1 MKSFKISASILS
13 ANFANI
19 GEEIINI
26 DKAGVDYI
34 HLDVMDGNFV
44 PNITIGPKFI
54 KDIRAFSKKIFDVHL
69 MLDRPYQY
77 ISNFVDA
84 GADILTIHL
93 ESSSNILETLK
104 LIKSYNIKVGIS
116 IVPNTAAETILP
128 FLEYVDL
135 ILIMTVNP
143 GFGGQMLLESQF
155 RKIKEVRN
163 IIDDSGLDI
172 NLSVDGGVTFEN
184 IRDLSKIGADII
196 VTGSSLFS
204 GGAKFYKDNV
214 RKLRDNANS

>member
-143 GFGGQMLLESQF
+143 GFGGQMLF
-155 RKIKEVRN
+155 RVSI
-163 IIDDSGLDI
+163 
-172 NLSVDGGVTFEN
+172 
-184 IRDLSKIGADII
+184 
-196 VTGSSLFS
+196 
-204 GGAKFYKDNV
+204 
-214 RKLRDNANS
+214 